1 MQKIISLLLLCLSTC
16 SFGKDIRLIVSYSPG
31 GFSDLVARAV
41 QRQLA
46 EANVTTIVEY
56 KPGAGGR
63 IGFNYV
69 AKTKSETVLVIASNQ
84 LTDGVDITPTDS
96 PNIETDFKIIKHLG
110 TVPPYMLVSESSG
123 IKSLRELNA
132 LSKKRTIYYGSA
144 GIGSGLHISAA
155 IAING
160 NGNFVHVPFKG
171 GSDGFISLMRDDLQ
185 FLMESEAVFEQY
197 VISKRVRPIAVLA
210 SRRTTNYPQVA
221 TLREQGINDYNYTR
235 WFALVSNSAISLG
248 EKSTITEKLN
258 SNSFLHELSKI
269 GLTKSST
276 DVKDNFLVEQ
286 AANFKAIQRT
296 VNLD

>member
-1 MQKIISLLLLCLSTC
+1 MKKIISLLLFCLSTC
-16 SFGKDIRLIVSYSPG
+16 SFGKDIRLIVPYSPG
-31 GFSDLVARAV
+31 GFSDIVARAV

-56 KPGAGGR
+56 KPGAGGG

-84 LTDGVDITPTDS
+84 LTDGVDVNPTDS
-96 PNIETDFKIIKHLG
+96 PNIETDFKFIKHLG
-110 TVPPYMLVSESSG
+110 TVPPYLLVSESSG
-123 IKSLRELNA
+123 IKSLRELNV

-160 NGNFVHVPFKG
+160 NNNFVHVPFKG
-171 GSDGFISLMRDDLQ
+171 GADGFMSLMRDDIQ
-185 FLMESEAVFEQY
+185 FLMESEAVFEQH
-197 VISKRVRPIAVLA
+197 IGKKIRPIAVLA
-210 SRRTTNYPQVA
+210 SRRTANYPQVA

-235 WFALVSNSAISLG
+235 WFVLASNSTISLG
-248 EKSTITEKLN
+248 EKSAITEKLN

-269 GLTKSST
+269 GLTKL
-276 DVKDNFLVEQ
+276 KN
-286 AANFKAIQRT
+286 
-296 VNLD
+296 